1 MTSSTTTSAFESA
14 IVGFV
19 ASLDDLQVDATR
31 DAFEICRAMIDVD
44 GMLTDEELLRF
55 VEVFAPK
62 IPGLQTKTPAELRRS
77 KFFTRTRTF
86 LQQPSPLFHRLVGS
100 DQADHGCRAAT
111 YLTRAVELMHTIASL
126 DAHVSH
132 VELAAIDGFRK
143 VLTTAANDAGV
154 PAQLSDDHG
163 TNAGR
168 TTEEP
173 QSLRELIAE
182 LDSLIGLEPVKQRVR
197 QLCDLLTI
205 MQMRRERGLMV
216 PAMTHHLA
224 FVGNPGTGKT
234 TVARLI
240 GRIYRALG
248 LLEKGHLVEVDRADL
263 VAGYVGQT
271 ATKVDEVIASAVD
284 GVLLIDEAYGLVRGT
299 DEYGAEAVDALV
311 KRMEDHRDRV
321 VIILT
326 GYPDELNALLDS
338 NPGLRSRIARV
349 IEFPDYTDEELV
361 AIFARTAAA
370 SGYGSGMVLETVR
383 RRFAS
388 TPRDRQFGNGRAA
401 RQLFEDM
408 MIEHASRVAQMD
420 YPSERDLVE
429 LLPEDLPA
437 IA

>member
-163 TNAGR
+163 TNARR

>member
-1 MTSSTTTSAFESA
+1 M
-14 IVGFV
+14 
-19 ASLDDLQVDATR
+19 
-31 DAFEICRAMIDVD
+31 
-44 GMLTDEELLRF
+44 
-55 VEVFAPK
+55 
-62 IPGLQTKTPAELRRS
+62 
-77 KFFTRTRTF
+77 
-86 LQQPSPLFHRLVGS
+86 
-100 DQADHGCRAAT
+100 
-111 YLTRAVELMHTIASL
+111 
-126 DAHVSH
+126 
-132 VELAAIDGFRK
+132 
-143 VLTTAANDAGV
+143 
-154 PAQLSDDHG
+154 
-163 TNAGR
+163 
-168 TTEEP
+168 
-173 QSLRELIAE
+173 
-182 LDSLIGLEPVKQRVR
+182 
-197 QLCDLLTI
+197 
-205 MQMRRERGLMV
+205 
-216 PAMTHHLA
+216 
-224 FVGNPGTGKT
+224 
-234 TVARLI
+234 
-240 GRIYRALG
+240 
-248 LLEKGHLVEVDRADL
+248 
-263 VAGYVGQT
+263 
-271 ATKVDEVIASAVD
+271 
-284 GVLLIDEAYGLVRGT
+284 IDEAYGLVRGT